1 MRPCCGGMGRWCWA
15 SVAGCSVM
23 SMTPTMPFRRP
34 FWCWPARRPTFGRGT
49 WSDTG
54 STVSL
59 TAPPSAPVVT
69 RPDPAGARIGGQRP
83 VSRVPPIASVDNVP
97 VAVDPDIIR
106 TRAPRLNPYHA
117 RWRWRTDLNPN
128 RDLAENTS
136 CGQQSKRN
144 EFCFH
149 GLRLPVQYS
158 LQMLT
163 PLDRSEYPSTLHVF
177 SAGWWPFSTRYG
189 APEDRTLPGVTGL
202 RNGSACRSALG
213 RP

>member
-1 MRPCCGGMGRWCWA
+1 M
-15 SVAGCSVM
+15 VAVAI
-23 SMTPTMPFRRP
+23 PIPV
-34 FWCWPARRPTFGRGT
+34 
-49 WSDTG
+49 
-54 STVSL
+54 TVVAAIMVVVI
-59 TAPPSAPVVT
+59 APPAAVPVVVAVPAMVVIEPAAIPFPISCIKLPPVVT